1 MKTLIA
7 YLRWATERFGLAFAL
22 RTGALWALGITS
34 IIHAPIGH
42 GHRLRVALRPG
53 TADLFVYDEIYRD
66 HAYDLPLPDA
76 PAYIVDAG
84 GHIGLAS
91 VWLAQRYPQSRI
103 LCVEPEPANVAIA
116 QRNVRAFPN
125 VTVVHAALWSHTSR
139 VAIQNPSAATW
150 SFRVE
155 PSSMGVQAYS
165 VKDLLWTYQ
174 FPRVDFLKIDIEG
187 SEVEV
192 LGTARDWI
200 GSVSTMMVELHDR
213 FRPGCQAAL
222 EAAIAQTGL
231 AVIEQRTNVSLL
243 ANPARE
249 MAV

>member
-1 MKTLIA
+1 
-7 YLRWATERFGLAFAL
+7 
-22 RTGALWALGITS
+22 
-34 IIHAPIGH
+34 
-42 GHRLRVALRPG
+42 
-53 TADLFVYDEIYRD
+53 
-66 HAYDLPLPDA
+66 
-76 PAYIVDAG
+76 
-84 GHIGLAS
+84 
-91 VWLAQRYPQSRI
+91 
-103 LCVEPEPANVAIA
+103 
-116 QRNVRAFPN
+116 
-125 VTVVHAALWSHTSR
+125 
-139 VAIQNPSAATW
+139 
-150 SFRVE
+150 
-155 PSSMGVQAYS
+155 MGVQAYS